1 MHNFRK
7 SLHLTDKL
15 GKFDPDSGRNGPAPV
30 NDAMITF
37 IVSIILLVAGYF
49 LYGKLV
55 SRYLDV
61 DPSRKTPAYELQD
74 GVDFTPLPTWKVFV
88 IQFLNIAGLGPIFGA
103 VTGAAFGPA
112 AYIWIVVGCIFMGA
126 VHDFFAG
133 MMSIRNGGVNMPDLT
148 SKYLGKGMKGVMN
161 FVVAFLL
168 LAVGVSFV
176 IGPSGLMENLTGW
189 DKEIWLYIIFGY
201 YILATL
207 LPVDKIIGSIYPFMG
222 AILLFMAFGVG
233 VMLIVGEI
241 NGTHQMI
248 ELTPSVL
255 KNWHFA
261 PEKNLIFP
269 MMFIVISCGAISGF
283 HATQSPMMARCLK
296 NEKYARPV
304 FYGAMIA
311 EGVVAMIWATAAIAY
326 CGGPEGLNNAMTS
339 VGTEINGV
347 IVKNAQAADL
357 VDMICKSWLG
367 KVGAVI
373 AILGVVICP
382 ITSGDTA
389 FRSLRLSVADF
400 LKYDQKPVVKRLM
413 VSLPIFV
420 IAFFFCKVDFSTAW
434 SYLGIANQTLAALVM
449 WTGAAYLI
457 NKGKPHWMCS
467 IPAAFLTFICVCF
480 ILVAPLGFGLAPI
493 VGYIAG
499 PIVALAVF
507 VFCII
512 KGAKRDIS
520 SL

>member
-1 MHNFRK
+1 
-7 SLHLTDKL
+7 
-15 GKFDPDSGRNGPAPV
+15 
-30 NDAMITF
+30 MITF
-37 IVSIILLVAGYF
+37 LLSILLLVAGYF
-49 LYGKLV
+49 VYGKIV
-55 SRYLDV
+55 EKYLDV
-61 DPSRKTPAYELQD
+61 DPSRKTPAYAKAD
-74 GVDFTPLPTWKVFV
+74 GVDFQPMSTWKVFV

-103 VTGAAFGPA
+103 VSGAAFGPA

-133 MMSIRNGGVNMPDLT
+133 MMSIHTGGMNMPEVT
-148 SKYLGKGMKGVMN
+148 AKYLGKRMKGFMN

-168 LAVGVSFV
+168 MAVGVSFV
-176 IGPSGLMENLTGW
+176 IGPAGLMQNLTSI

-233 VMLIVGEI
+233 VMLIVGDI
-241 NGTHQMI
+241 NGTHEIM
-248 ELTPSVL
+248 ELTPAVL
-255 KNWHFA
+255 KNWHSN
-261 PEKNLIFP
+261 PEQNMIIP

-296 NEKYARPV
+296 NEKHARPV

-311 EGVVAMIWATAAIAY
+311 EGIVAMIWATAAISY
-326 CGGPEGLNNAMTS
+326 FGGPDGLNAAMSDT
-339 VGTEINGV
+339 GTMVNGV
-347 IVKNAQAADL
+347 LVKNAQAADI

-400 LKYDQKPVVKRLM
+400 LKYDQKPIVKRL
-413 VSLPIFV
+413 VVCLPIFV
-420 IAFFFCKVDFSTAW
+420 AAFFFCKVDFSTAW
-434 SYLGIANQTLAALVM
+434 SYLGIANQILASLVL

-457 NKGKPHWMCS
+457 NKGRAHWMCS
-467 IPAAFLTFICVCF
+467 IPATFLTFICVCF
-480 ILVAPLGFGLAPI
+480 LMVAPLGFGLAPL

-499 PIVALAVF
+499 AAVAIPAF
-507 VFCII
+507 IFCVV
-512 KGAKRDIS
+512 KGRRS
-520 SL
+520 VTLS

>member
-1 MHNFRK
+1 
-7 SLHLTDKL
+7 
-15 GKFDPDSGRNGPAPV
+15 
-30 NDAMITF
+30 MITF
-37 IVSIILLVAGYF
+37 IVAVVLLVAGYLF
-49 LYGKLV
+49 YGKIV
-55 SRYLDV
+55 ERFLDV
-61 DPSRKTPAYELQD
+61 DHSRKTPAYEKSD

-112 AYIWIVVGCIFMGA
+112 AYLWIVIGCIFMGA

-133 MMSIRNGGVNMPDLT
+133 MMSIHNGGVNMPDIAAR
-148 SKYLGKGMKGVMN
+148 YLGKSMKVAMN
-161 FVVAFLL
+161 FVVIFLL
-168 LAVGVSFV
+168 MAVGVSFV
-176 IGPSGLMENLTGW
+176 IGPSGLMQNLTGI
-189 DKEIWLYIIFGY
+189 DKEIWLYVIFGY
-201 YILATL
+201 YVIATI

-222 AILLFMAFGVG
+222 AVLLFMALGVG
-233 VMLIVGEI
+233 LMLIVGDL
-241 NGTHQMI
+241 NGSHEMV
-248 ELTPSVL
+248 ELTPAML
-255 KNWHFA
+255 RNWHFN
-261 PEKNLIFP
+261 PESNLLIP

-311 EGVVAMIWATAAIAY
+311 EGVVAMIWATAAMAY

-357 VDMICKSWLG
+357 VDLICKSWLG

-382 ITSGDTA
+382 VTSGDTA
-389 FRSLRLSVADF
+389 FRSLRLSIGDM
-400 LKYDQKPVVKRLM
+400 LKYDQKPIMNRMLIC
-413 VSLPIFV
+413 LPIFV

-434 SYLGIANQTLAALVM
+434 SYFGIANQTFAALVM

-457 NKGKPHWMCS
+457 GRGKPHWMCS
-467 IPAAFLTFICVCF
+467 IPATFLTFICICF
-480 ILVAPLGFGLAPI
+480 ITVSPLGLHLSPVA
-493 VGYIAG
+493 GYIAG
-499 PIVALAVF
+499 TVIALAVF
-507 VFCII
+507 IFCILR
-512 KGAKRDIS
+512 ARR
-520 SL
+520 

>member
-1 MHNFRK
+1 
-7 SLHLTDKL
+7 
-15 GKFDPDSGRNGPAPV
+15 
-30 NDAMITF
+30 MITF
-37 IVSIILLVAGYF
+37 LLSILLLVAGYF
-49 LYGKLV
+49 VYGKIV
-55 SRYLDV
+55 EKYLDV
-61 DPSRKTPAYELQD
+61 DPSRQTPAYTKAD
-74 GVDFTPLPTWKVFV
+74 GVDFQPMPTWKVFV

-133 MMSIRNGGVNMPDLT
+133 MMSIHTGGMNMPEVT
-148 SKYLGKGMKGVMN
+148 AKYLGKRMKGFMN

-168 LAVGVSFV
+168 MAVGVSFV
-176 IGPSGLMENLTGW
+176 IGPAGLLQNLTSI

-201 YILATL
+201 YVLATL

-233 VMLIVGEI
+233 VMLITGDI
-241 NGTHQMI
+241 NGTHEIM
-248 ELTPSVL
+248 ELTPAVL
-255 KNWHFA
+255 KNWHSN
-261 PEKNLIFP
+261 PEQNMIFP

-296 NEKYARPV
+296 NERHARPV

-311 EGVVAMIWATAAIAY
+311 EGIVAMIWATAAISY
-326 CGGPEGLNNAMTS
+326 FGGPEGLNAAMSDT
-339 VGTEINGV
+339 GTMVNGV
-347 IVKNAQAADL
+347 LVKNAQAADI

-400 LKYDQKPVVKRLM
+400 MKYDQKPILKRLI
-413 VSLPIFV
+413 VCLPIFV
-420 IAFFFCKVDFSTAW
+420 LAFFFCKVDFSTAW
-434 SYLGIANQTLAALVM
+434 SYLGIANQILASLVL

-457 NKGKPHWMCS
+457 NKGRAHWMCS
-467 IPAAFLTFICVCF
+467 IPATFLTFICVCF
-480 ILVAPLGFGLAPI
+480 LMVAPLGFGLAPV

-499 PIVALAVF
+499 AAVSIPAF
-507 VFCII
+507 IFCVL
-512 KGAKRDIS
+512 KGRRSVILS
-520 SL
+520 

>member
-1 MHNFRK
+1 
-7 SLHLTDKL
+7 
-15 GKFDPDSGRNGPAPV
+15 
-30 NDAMITF
+30 MITF
-37 IVSIILLVAGYF
+37 IVSILLLVAGYF

-55 SRYLDV
+55 GKYLDV
-61 DPSRKTPAYELQD
+61 DPSRKTPAYELAD
-74 GVDFTPLPTWKVFV
+74 GVDFTPMPTWKVFV

-103 VTGAAFGPA
+103 VSGAAFGPA

-133 MMSIRNGGVNMPDLT
+133 MMSLRNGGVNMPELT
-148 SKYLGKGMKGVMN
+148 AKYLGNGMKVFLN
-161 FVVAFLL
+161 IVVIFLL
-168 LAVGVSFV
+168 IAVGVSFV
-176 IGPSGLMENLTGW
+176 IGPSGLMQNLTGVS
-189 DKEIWLYIIFGY
+189 KEIWLYVIFGY
-201 YILATL
+201 YIIATL
-207 LPVDKIIGSIYPFMG
+207 LPIDKIIGSIYPFMG
-222 AILLFMAFGVG
+222 ATLLFMAFGVG
-233 VMLIVGEI
+233 VMLMVGDI
-241 NGTHQMI
+241 NGTHEML

-255 KNWHFA
+255 KNWHSN
-261 PEKNLIFP
+261 PEQNLIFP

-311 EGVVAMIWATAAIAY
+311 EGIVAMIWASAAIAY

-347 IVKNAQAADL
+347 IVRNAQAADL

-367 KVGAVI
+367 KVGAVV

-389 FRSLRLSVADF
+389 FRSLRLSLADM
-400 LKYDQKPVVKRLM
+400 LKYDQKPIVKRL
-413 VSLPIFV
+413 VICLPIFAV
-420 IAFFFCKVDFSTAW
+420 AFMFCKVDFSTAW
-434 SYLGIANQTLAALVM
+434 SYLGIANQVLAAIVM
-449 WTGAAYLI
+449 WTASAYLI

-493 VGYIAG
+493 VGYVTGIVTAIA
-499 PIVALAVF
+499 LF

-512 KGAKRDIS
+512 KGTRRGTS

>member
-1 MHNFRK
+1 
-7 SLHLTDKL
+7 
-15 GKFDPDSGRNGPAPV
+15 
-30 NDAMITF
+30 MITF
-37 IVSIILLVAGYF
+37 LLSILLLIAGYF
-49 LYGKLV
+49 VYGKIV
-55 SRYLDV
+55 EKYLDV
-61 DPSRKTPAYELQD
+61 DPSRKTPAYTRAD
-74 GVDFTPLPTWKVFV
+74 GVDFQPMPTWKVFV

-103 VTGAAFGPA
+103 VSGAAFGPA

-133 MMSIRNGGVNMPDLT
+133 MMSIHTGGMNMPEVT
-148 SKYLGKGMKGVMN
+148 AKYLGKRMKGFMN

-168 LAVGVSFV
+168 MAVGVSFV
-176 IGPSGLMENLTGW
+176 IGPAGLMQNLTSI

-233 VMLIVGEI
+233 VMLIVGDI
-241 NGTHQMI
+241 KGTHEIM
-248 ELTPSVL
+248 ELTPAVL
-255 KNWHFA
+255 KNWHSN
-261 PEKNLIFP
+261 PEQNMIIP

-296 NEKYARPV
+296 NEKHARPV

-311 EGVVAMIWATAAIAY
+311 EGIVAMIWATAAISY
-326 CGGPEGLNNAMTS
+326 FGGPNGLNAAMSDT
-339 VGTEINGV
+339 GTMVNGV
-347 IVKNAQAADL
+347 LVKNAQAADI

-400 LKYDQKPVVKRLM
+400 LKYDQKPIVKRL
-413 VSLPIFV
+413 VVCLPIFV
-420 IAFFFCKVDFSTAW
+420 AAFFFCKVDFSTAW
-434 SYLGIANQTLAALVM
+434 SYLGIANQILASLVL

-457 NKGKPHWMCS
+457 NKGRAHWMCS
-467 IPAAFLTFICVCF
+467 IPATFLTFICVCF
-480 ILVAPLGFGLAPI
+480 LMVAPLGFGLAPL

-499 PIVALAVF
+499 AAVAIPAF
-507 VFCII
+507 IFCVV
-512 KGAKRDIS
+512 KGRRS
-520 SL
+520 VTLS

>member
-1 MHNFRK
+1 
-7 SLHLTDKL
+7 
-15 GKFDPDSGRNGPAPV
+15 
-30 NDAMITF
+30 MITF
-37 IVSIILLVAGYF
+37 IVSILLLVAGYF

-55 SRYLDV
+55 GKYLDV
-61 DPSRKTPAYELQD
+61 DPSRKTPAYELAD
-74 GVDFTPLPTWKVFV
+74 GVDFTPMPTWKVFV
-88 IQFLNIAGLGPIFGA
+88 IHFLNIAGLGPIFGA
-103 VTGAAFGPA
+103 VSGAAFGPA

-133 MMSIRNGGVNMPDLT
+133 MMSLRNGGVNMPELT
-148 SKYLGKGMKGVMN
+148 AKYLGNGMKVFLN
-161 FVVAFLL
+161 IVVIFLL
-168 LAVGVSFV
+168 IAVGVSFV
-176 IGPSGLMENLTGW
+176 IGPSGLMQNLTGVS
-189 DKEIWLYIIFGY
+189 KEIWLYVIFGY
-201 YILATL
+201 YIIATL
-207 LPVDKIIGSIYPFMG
+207 LPIDKIIGSIYPFMG
-222 AILLFMAFGVG
+222 ATLLFMAFGVG
-233 VMLIVGEI
+233 VMLMVGDI
-241 NGTHQMI
+241 NGTHEML

-255 KNWHFA
+255 KNWHSN
-261 PEKNLIFP
+261 PEQNLIFP

-311 EGVVAMIWATAAIAY
+311 EGIVAMIWASAAIAY

-347 IVKNAQAADL
+347 IVRNAQAADL

-389 FRSLRLSVADF
+389 FRSLRLSLADM
-400 LKYDQKPVVKRLM
+400 LKYDQKPVFKRL
-413 VSLPIFV
+413 VICLPIFAV
-420 IAFFFCKVDFSTAW
+420 AFMFCKVDFSTAW
-434 SYLGIANQTLAALVM
+434 SYLGIANQVLAAIVM
-449 WTGAAYLI
+449 WTASAYLI

-493 VGYIAG
+493 VGYVAGIVTAIA
-499 PIVALAVF
+499 LF
-507 VFCII
+507 VFCIV
-512 KGAKRDIS
+512 KGTRRGTS

>member
-1 MHNFRK
+1 
-7 SLHLTDKL
+7 
-15 GKFDPDSGRNGPAPV
+15 
-30 NDAMITF
+30 MITF
-37 IVSIILLVAGYF
+37 LLSILLLVAGYF
-49 LYGKLV
+49 VYSKIV
-55 SRYLDV
+55 EKYLDV
-61 DPSRKTPAYELQD
+61 DPSRKTPAYTKAD
-74 GVDFTPLPTWKVFV
+74 GVDFQPMPTWKVFV

-103 VTGAAFGPA
+103 VSGAAFGPA

-133 MMSIRNGGVNMPDLT
+133 MMSIHTGGLNMPEVT
-148 SKYLGKGMKGVMN
+148 AKYLGKRMKGVMN

-168 LAVGVSFV
+168 MAVGVSFV
-176 IGPSGLMENLTGW
+176 IGPVGLMQNLTGI
-189 DKEIWLYIIFGY
+189 DKEIWLYVIFGY

-233 VMLIVGEI
+233 IMLIAGEI

-255 KNWHFA
+255 KNWHSD
-261 PEKNLIFP
+261 PEHNLIIP

-296 NEKYARPV
+296 NEKHARPV

-311 EGVVAMIWATAAIAY
+311 EGIVAMIWATAAIAY
-326 CGGPEGLNNAMTS
+326 FGGPDGLNAAMSDT
-339 VGTEINGV
+339 GTMVNGV
-347 IVKNAQAADL
+347 LVKNAQAADI

-400 LKYDQKPVVKRLM
+400 LKFDQKPIVRRLI
-413 VSLPIFV
+413 VCLPIFV
-420 IAFFFCKVDFSTAW
+420 LAFFFCKVDFSTAW
-434 SYLGIANQTLAALVM
+434 SYLGIANQILASLVL

-457 NKGKPHWMCS
+457 NKGRPHWMCS
-467 IPAAFLTFICVCF
+467 IPATFLTFICVCF
-480 ILVAPLGFGLAPI
+480 LMVAPLGFGLAPV
-493 VGYIAG
+493 VGYVSGAVVAIA
-499 PIVALAVF
+499 AFAFCVF
-507 VFCII
+507 
-512 KGAKRDIS
+512 KGRTS
-520 SL
+520 CV

>member
-1 MHNFRK
+1 
-7 SLHLTDKL
+7 
-15 GKFDPDSGRNGPAPV
+15 
-30 NDAMITF
+30 MITF
-37 IVSIILLVAGYF
+37 LLSILLLIAGYF
-49 LYGKLV
+49 VYGKIV
-55 SRYLDV
+55 EKYLDV
-61 DPSRKTPAYELQD
+61 DPSRKTPAYTKAD
-74 GVDFTPLPTWKVFV
+74 GVDFQPMPTWKVFV

-103 VTGAAFGPA
+103 VSGAAFGPA

-133 MMSIRNGGVNMPDLT
+133 MMSIHTGGMNMPEVT
-148 SKYLGKGMKGVMN
+148 AKYLGKRMKGFMN

-168 LAVGVSFV
+168 MAVGVSFV
-176 IGPSGLMENLTGW
+176 IGPAGLMQNLTSI
-189 DKEIWLYIIFGY
+189 DKETWLYIIFGY

-233 VMLIVGEI
+233 VMLIVGDI
-241 NGTHQMI
+241 NGTHEIM
-248 ELTPSVL
+248 ELTPAVL
-255 KNWHFA
+255 KNWHSN
-261 PEKNLIFP
+261 PEQNMIIP

-296 NEKYARPV
+296 NEKHARPV

-311 EGVVAMIWATAAIAY
+311 EGIVAMIWATAAISY
-326 CGGPEGLNNAMTS
+326 FGGPDGLNAAMSDT
-339 VGTEINGV
+339 GTMVNGV
-347 IVKNAQAADL
+347 LVKNAQAADI

-400 LKYDQKPVVKRLM
+400 LKYDQKPIVKRL
-413 VSLPIFV
+413 VVCLPIFV
-420 IAFFFCKVDFSTAW
+420 AAFFFCKVDFSTAW
-434 SYLGIANQTLAALVM
+434 SYLGIANQILASLVL

-457 NKGKPHWMCS
+457 NKGRAHWMCS
-467 IPAAFLTFICVCF
+467 IPATFLTFICVCF
-480 ILVAPLGFGLAPI
+480 LMVAPLGFGLAPL

-499 PIVALAVF
+499 AAVAIPAF
-507 VFCII
+507 IFCVV
-512 KGAKRDIS
+512 KGRRS
-520 SL
+520 VTLS

>member
-1 MHNFRK
+1 
-7 SLHLTDKL
+7 
-15 GKFDPDSGRNGPAPV
+15 
-30 NDAMITF
+30 MITF
-37 IVSIILLVAGYF
+37 LLSILLLLAGYF
-49 LYGKLV
+49 VYGKIV
-55 SRYLDV
+55 EKYLDV
-61 DPSRKTPAYELQD
+61 DPSRQTPAYAKAD
-74 GVDFTPLPTWKVFV
+74 GVDFQPMSTWKVFV

-103 VTGAAFGPA
+103 VSGAAFGPA

-133 MMSIRNGGVNMPDLT
+133 MMSIHTGGMNMPEVT
-148 SKYLGKGMKGVMN
+148 AKYLGKRMKGFMN

-168 LAVGVSFV
+168 MAVGVSFV
-176 IGPSGLMENLTGW
+176 IGPAGLMQNLTSI

-233 VMLIVGEI
+233 IMLIVGDI
-241 NGTHQMI
+241 SGTHEIM
-248 ELTPSVL
+248 ELTPAVL
-255 KNWHFA
+255 KNWHSN
-261 PEKNLIFP
+261 PEQNMIFP

-296 NEKYARPV
+296 NERHARPV

-311 EGVVAMIWATAAIAY
+311 EGIVAMIWATAAISY
-326 CGGPEGLNNAMTS
+326 FGGPDGLNAAMSDT
-339 VGTEINGV
+339 GTMVNGV
-347 IVKNAQAADL
+347 LVKNAQAADI

-400 LKYDQKPVVKRLM
+400 LKYDQKPIVKRL
-413 VSLPIFV
+413 VVCLPIFV
-420 IAFFFCKVDFSTAW
+420 AAFFFCKVDFSTAW
-434 SYLGIANQTLAALVM
+434 SYLGIANQILASLVL

-457 NKGKPHWMCS
+457 NKGRAHWMCS
-467 IPAAFLTFICVCF
+467 IPATFLTFICVCF
-480 ILVAPLGFGLAPI
+480 LMVAPLGFGLAPL

-499 PIVALAVF
+499 AAVAIPAF
-507 VFCII
+507 IFCVV
-512 KGAKRDIS
+512 KGRRS
-520 SL
+520 VTLS

>member
-1 MHNFRK
+1 
-7 SLHLTDKL
+7 
-15 GKFDPDSGRNGPAPV
+15 
-30 NDAMITF
+30 MITF
-37 IVSIILLVAGYF
+37 ILSILLLVAGYF
-49 LYGKLV
+49 VYGKIV
-55 SRYLDV
+55 ERYLGV
-61 DPSRKTPAYELQD
+61 DPSRKTPAYEKAD
-74 GVDFTPLPTWKVFV
+74 GVDFTPMPTWKVFV

-133 MMSIRNGGVNMPDLT
+133 MMSIQNGGVNMPDLT
-148 SKYLGKGMKGVMN
+148 SKYLGKRMKGLMN
-161 FVVAFLL
+161 FVVIFLL
-168 LAVGVSFV
+168 MAVGVSFV
-176 IGPSGLMENLTGW
+176 IGPSGLMQNLTGI
-189 DKEIWLYIIFGY
+189 DKEIWLYVIFGY
-201 YILATL
+201 YIIATL

-222 AILLFMAFGVG
+222 AVLLFMALGVG
-233 VMLIVGEI
+233 IMLVVGDL
-241 NGTHQMI
+241 NGSHEMV
-248 ELTPSVL
+248 ELTPAML
-255 KNWHFA
+255 RNWHFN
-261 PEKNLIFP
+261 PESNLLIP

-311 EGVVAMIWATAAIAY
+311 EGIVALIWATAAIAY

-339 VGTEINGV
+339 VGTEIDGV

-357 VDMICKSWLG
+357 VDLICRSWLG

-389 FRSLRLSVADF
+389 FRSLRLSLADL
-400 LKYDQKPVVKRLM
+400 LKYDQKPVVKRLLIC
-413 VSLPIFV
+413 LPIFV

-457 NKGKPHWMCS
+457 GKGKPHWMCS
-467 IPAAFLTFICVCF
+467 VPATFLTFVCVCF
-480 ILVAPLGFGLAPI
+480 IMISPLGLHLQPI
-493 VGYIAG
+493 VGYVTG
-499 PIVALAVF
+499 IVCALAAF
-507 VFCII
+507 VFCIF
-512 KGAKRDIS
+512 KSR
-520 SL
+520 